1 MNVIVKISLPLRSCT
16 QGKSEIE
23 LKASDVSGCLHEL
36 EAQFPS
42 MKKKLWDVEGNLHR
56 YINIYINGKD
66 VRFFQKLATP
76 LKTGDVVNIVPAIAG
91 G

>member
-1 MNVIVKISLPLRSCT
+1 LRSCI

-36 EAQFPS
+36 EAQFPAI
-42 MKKKLWDVEGNLHR
+42 KEKLWDDEGNLHR
-56 YINIYINGKD
+56 YINIYVNGKD
-66 VRFFQKLATP
+66 VRFLEKLATP
-76 LKTGDVVNIVPAIAG
+76 LKPGDVVNIVPAIAG